1 MTVSDSQ
8 MMASPF
14 KRTSLDLRIRHV
26 KRLERQPSANDVF
39 SHHHITVRILTL
51 APRAPVQLWDTAF
64 ALQDGNRDPPANITL
79 PAGVPF
85 PPHLEHCSR
94 RTAFRLASE
103 SRSSPS
109 EDPAWAVPHA
119 RCSDVPQP
127 PWVRGPDA
135 ALLTATRRVQTDLWL
150 HQFPRNHC
158 HGRRLLLVPWLLM
171 RGHGVGSQLHVLSAV
186 LSIAIM
192 FNRTLVLMPG
202 SFAHADH
209 AACER
214 LGAKGSLRCYF
225 FPVVSRECEAIAL
238 EAHRAWQAAHNASKA
253 TPGEAGATA
262 AGAEAAGAAAA
273 GAEAAGAAAAGA
285 EAAGAAAAGAEAA
298 GAAAAGAE
306 AAGAAAVPCYEE
318 ACLASDAAVLFS
330 PLTGLGADIN
340 SDVIHYLHRKAPRVW
355 GSNVFLKR
363 LLPNELMDA
372 MAPNTPTRRQVHWWR
387 SQALRFM
394 LRWPTAYLCHLTNR
408 ERHHVYGMEVAQQLV
423 ASQQEQAQMLQRAAL
438 FNASTALNTSAS
450 SEGLPLAEVPG
461 GAAGSAWQ
469 GDGYQGCSWDA
480 AATSSD
486 RENGSSGSSSKSEE
500 PMLSEANPFLETYKQ
515 VGGEVYI
522 PRPILSLHLRQ
533 GDKAAQMPLFS
544 FYSTMFLANRIRRLN
559 PFLRYVWLST
569 EMEGAVKKSAQFTG
583 WTFFY
588 SKIHRQS
595 SNEVMSKY
603 IRDSGMEQAVGT
615 SFANLL
621 IASECDYFVG
631 VLASNWNRLINEL
644 KNTNGRFYSGYS
656 SLNDSEW

>member
-1 MTVSDSQ
+1 MVVARQ
-8 MMASPF
+8 APAPA
-14 KRTSLDLRIRHV
+14 LR
-26 KRLERQPSANDVF
+26 SAPPP
-39 SHHHITVRILTL
+39 
-51 APRAPVQLWDTAF
+51 APRSARKAAREWYRGAVATSNALFALLAKATAALGNASLEDDPLSIKAQELYQHWDTAF

-85 PPHLEHCSR
+85 PPHLEHCAR

-103 SRSSPS
+103 RRSSPS
-109 EDPAWAVPHA
+109 EDPAWA
-119 RCSDVPQP
+119 
-127 PWVRGPDA
+127 VRGPDA
-135 ALLTATRRVQTDLWL
+135 ALLTATRLVQTDIWL
-150 HQFPRNHC
+150 HQFPRHNC
-158 HGRRLLLVPWLLM
+158 RGRRLLLVPWLLM
-171 RGHGVGSQLHVLSAV
+171 RGHGVGSQLHVLGAV

-214 LGAKGSLRCYF
+214 LGAKGSLDCYF
-225 FPVVSRECEAIAL
+225 FPV
-238 EAHRAWQAAHNASKA
+238 AS
-253 TPGEAGATA
+253 
-262 AGAEAAGAAAA
+262 
-273 GAEAAGAAAAGA
+273 
-285 EAAGAAAAGAEAA
+285 
-298 GAAAAGAE
+298 
-306 AAGAAAVPCYEE
+306 
-318 ACLASDAAVLFS
+318 LLFS

-340 SDVIHYLHRKAPRVW
+340 SDVIRYLHRKAPRVW

-363 LLPNELMDA
+363 RLPNELMDA
-372 MAPNTPTRRQVHWWR
+372 MAPNTPSRRQVHWWR

-394 LRWPTAYLCHLTNR
+394 LRWPTAYMCHLTNR
-408 ERHHVYGMEVAQQLV
+408 ERHHVYGMEVARQLV

-438 FNASTALNTSAS
+438 SNASRTLNTSAS
-450 SEGLPLAEVPG
+450 SEGLAQLPLPEVPPG
-461 GAAGSAWQ
+461 GAADSAWQ
-469 GDGYQGCSWDA
+469 GDGFQGCSWDA

-486 RENGSSGSSSKSEE
+486 SENGSSGNSSKSE
-500 PMLSEANPFLETYKQ
+500 EANPFLETYKQ

-522 PRPILSLHLRQ
+522 PRPIVSLHLRQ
-533 GDKAAQMPLFS
+533 GDKATQMHLFS
-544 FYSTMFLANRIRRLN
+544 FYSTMFLANRVRRLN

-569 EMEGAVKKSAQFTG
+569 EMESAVKKSAQFTG

-588 SKIHRQS
+588 SKIHRQG

-603 IRDSGMEQAVGT
+603 IRDSGLEQTVGS

-644 KNTNGRFYSGYS
+644 KNTNGRFASTPVTP
-656 SLNDSEW
+656 L